1 MSEIKNKL
9 KELVQTAMIP
19 EVESYINDL
28 NKDITSNKN
37 KSDNIQALTEMEAFL
52 EELKSI
58 LAVIEDDAIPNDE
71 YERIYNKIIENMKKH
86 Q

>member
-9 KELVQTAMIP
+9 KDLVQTAMIP

-28 NKDITSNKN
+28 NADLLEDRNKAEN
-37 KSDNIQALTEMEAFL
+37 MQALKEMEAFL

-58 LAVIEDDAIPNDE
+58 LAVIDDDAIPTDE
-71 YERIYNKIIENMKKH
+71 YERIYNKIMENMKNH

>member
-1 MSEIKNKL
+1 MSEIKNRL

-19 EVESYINDL
+19 EVQSYIHDL
-28 NKDITSNKN
+28 STDIAKNKN
-37 KSDNIQALTEMEAFL
+37 PQDNMEALKEMESFL

-58 LAVIEDDAIPNDE
+58 LAIIDDDAIPNDE
-71 YERIYNKIIENMKKH
+71 YERIYNKIMENMKKH

>member
-9 KELVQTAMIP
+9 KDLVQTAMIP
-19 EVESYINDL
+19 EVELYIDDL
-28 NKDITSNKN
+28 NEDLLADKN
-37 KSDNIQALTEMEAFL
+37 KAENMQALKEMEAFL

-58 LAVIEDDAIPNDE
+58 LAVIDDDAIPTEE
-71 YERIYNKIIENMKKH
+71 YERIYNKIMENMKKH